1 MNDNYAIII
10 TLNENVSEIVDLAD
24 SLDYNIVKSFVQHRK
39 RPDVNSYIGSG
50 KIEEIKEFIK
60 TSEKIITLVIRLEF
74 VYYILLILF
83 QFLTNSPLSTFWV
96 LFMFLYHLLGFLG
109 NERYRIIN
117 TRKVKSDNSPGWKRY
132 LLLVVIAALDLLEFY
147 ILVTFLYKLNELAN
161 YILLINQ

>member
-1 MNDNYAIII
+1 MTGWYGLWKTFRSSFERWKSGDKNSA
-10 TLNENVSEIVDLAD
+10 SEL
-24 SLDYNIVKSFVQHRK
+24 KF
-39 RPDVNSYIGSG
+39 P
-50 KIEEIKEFIK
+50 
-60 TSEKIITLVIRLEF
+60 KIITLVIRLEF
-74 VYYILLILF
+74 VYYILLILL

-147 ILVTFLYKLNELAN
+147 VN
-161 YILLINQ
+161 YVL